1 MTNHLVCDSAIA
13 ALSKNEPISESL
25 LNEISESV
33 KWLEWL
39 RIFQGQYESG
49 FKLTGTYIIN
59 QLVITKQD
67 VNPIKNINESW

>member
-1 MTNHLVCDSAIA
+1 MTNHLVCDSGIA

-49 FKLTGTYIIN
+49 FKLTGNLHNKPVGDY
-59 QLVITKQD
+59 
-67 VNPIKNINESW
+67 